1 MVRIVVLML
10 IILIPFTAYPQKR
23 KAQKAYDAWEA
34 GEYFE
39 AIDLFKDAYSKT
51 RDRDEKSEYVFMVA
65 ECYRLTNNPRNAE
78 PWYKRIS
85 GRDNARPEATYWY
98 AETLKKNGKYE
109 EALEAFE
116 EYKQIVPSDARSDLG
131 IRSCELAI
139 EWMESPQPYEV
150 EEIRDLNSRHS
161 DFCPAY
167 ARDDY
172 GMVYITSSREE
183 AAGKRDHGATGE
195 NFSDIFESRLD
206 KKDRWSTP
214 VPVKDLNTEF
224 EDGAV
229 SFSSD
234 FREIYYTLCEMDNRG
249 NRGCVI
255 MTAVRNEDGWSQP
268 ERLDVLPDSLVAAHP
283 AISPDGLTLYFV
295 SQLSDGY
302 GGKDIYF
309 VTRASAGDP
318 WSKPE
323 NIGPGINTRGDEMF
337 PYVRSDGTLYF
348 ASNGHIGMGGL
359 DIFKAELQPDGRWLV
374 DNMRYPINS
383 SADDFGI
390 SFRGE
395 NESGLFSSTRK
406 GRSND
411 EIYSFMLPPLRFSV
425 TGLVKDEKTGE
436 PIPDALVQLIASD
449 GTTVRDNTGQSGEFR
464 FMLNEDVDYIFL
476 ASKEGY
482 LNGKEKETTRG
493 QDKSREFLTTIL
505 MTSIDKPIE
514 LPNILYDFNKWDLRP
529 ESMVSL
535 DKLVETL
542 NDNPNVTIELMSH
555 TDSRDT
561 EEYNMELSQKRAQ
574 SVVGYLINKGIDPG
588 RLSAKGYGESSP
600 KVVDAQL
607 ASEYDFLREG
617 YILNEELINSLPD
630 DEQKEIAHQINRRT
644 EFRVL
649 STEYGA
655 GQ

>member
-1 MVRIVVLML
+1 MVRTVVLIM
-10 IILIPFTAYPQKR
+10 IILIPLTVYPQSR
-23 KAQKAYDAWEA
+23 KARKAYDAWEA

-51 RDRDEKSEYVFMVA
+51 RDNTERSEYVFMVA
-65 ECYRLTNNPRNAE
+65 ESYRYTNNPRSAE
-78 PWYKRIS
+78 TWYKKIA
-85 GRDNARPEATYWY
+85 GKDNARPEASYWY
-98 AETLKKNGKYE
+98 AQSLKMNGKYE
-109 EALEAFE
+109 DAIDAFR
-116 EYKQIVPSDARSDLG
+116 EYKQLVPSDARADIG

-139 EWMESPQPYEV
+139 EWMESPEQYEIEDV
-150 EEIRDLNSRHS
+150 RDLNSRAS

-183 AAGKRDHGATGE
+183 AAGKREHGATGE
-195 NFSDIFESRLD
+195 NFTDIFESRLD
-206 KKDRWSTP
+206 KKGRWSTP
-214 VPVKDLNTEF
+214 VPVNDINTEF
-224 EDGAV
+224 EDGAA

-234 FREIYYTLCEMDNRG
+234 FREIYFTRCDMGKRE

-255 MTAVRNEDGWSQP
+255 MTASRTERGWSQP
-268 ERLDVLPDSLVAAHP
+268 EKLDILPDTLVAAHP
-283 AISPDGLTLYFV
+283 AISPDGLTLFFV
-295 SQLSDGY
+295 SQLPDSY
-302 GGKDIYF
+302 GGKDIYY
-309 VTRASAGDP
+309 VTRSSAGGE
-318 WSKPE
+318 WSKPV
-323 NIGPGINTRGDEMF
+323 NAGPDINTAADELF
-337 PYVRSDGTLYF
+337 PYLRADGTLYF
-348 ASNGHIGMGGL
+348 ASGGHIGMGGL
-359 DIFKAELQPDGRWLV
+359 DIFKAERGADGQWVV
-374 DNMRYPINS
+374 DNMKYPINS

-390 SFRGE
+390 SFQGNSE
-395 NESGLFSSTRK
+395 KGLFSSTRK

-411 EIYSFMLPPLRFSV
+411 EIYYFEMPPLRFSV
-425 TGLVKDEKTGE
+425 QGLVKDEETGE
-436 PIPDALVQLIASD
+436 PIPEARVQLIASD
-449 GTTVRDNTGQSGEFR
+449 GTTVSDDTGEGGEFR
-464 FMLNEDVDYIFL
+464 FMLNENVDYIFL

-535 DKLVETL
+535 DRLVETL

-561 EEYNMELSQKRAQ
+561 DEYNMELSQKRAQ
-574 SVVGYLINKGIDPG
+574 SVVDYLIEKGIDPR
-588 RLSAKGYGESSP
+588 RLSAQGYGESQP
-600 KVVDAQL
+600 RLID
-607 ASEYDFLREG
+607 
-617 YILNEELINSLPD
+617 EELAADYPFLDEGDVLDEEFIEQLQD

-649 STEYGA
+649 STDYEA
-655 GQ
+655 EE